1 MSQSSPIGDEIA
13 RKQGVWLSAASGL
26 AAASAQTEAVRSEFL
41 TAPTMSTVKVF
52 VVGQAV
58 TTLVEE
64 EGVRVGD
71 IMDWLRAEEVMDVTK
86 IRVILE
92 VPTDVTVETA

>member
-1 MSQSSPIGDEIA
+1 M
-13 RKQGVWLSAASGL
+13 
-26 AAASAQTEAVRSEFL
+26 
-41 TAPTMSTVKVF
+41 VK
-52 VVGQAV
+52 
-58 TTLVEE
+58 E

>member
-1 MSQSSPIGDEIA
+1 
-13 RKQGVWLSAASGL
+13 
-26 AAASAQTEAVRSEFL
+26 
-41 TAPTMSTVKVF
+41 MSTVKVF

-58 TTLVEE
+58 TTLVKE